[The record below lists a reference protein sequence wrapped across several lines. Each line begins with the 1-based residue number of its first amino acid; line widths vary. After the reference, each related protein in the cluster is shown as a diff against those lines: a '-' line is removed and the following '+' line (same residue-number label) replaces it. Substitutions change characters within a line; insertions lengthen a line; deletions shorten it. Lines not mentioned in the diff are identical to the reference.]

1 MTIKDKLNKVRQMKK
16 IQKQMEIKDL
26 TQNKTKTQLKIIKRL
41 EQNQTNQEIIIT
53 YEDEIIRE
61 THKQGLKNK
70 THT

>member
-41 EQNQTNQEIIIT
+41 EQN
-53 YEDEIIRE
+53 
-61 THKQGLKNK
+61 
-70 THT
+70 